1 MKSQNKKL
9 EISYFLICLKK
20 RHISLCSRAADLL
33 LFHTQSVLSLRQI
46 HYKISFNRRE
56 SIFYNAKLQNV
67 CERLR
72 K

>member
-1 MKSQNKKL
+1 MKSQIKKL

-20 RHISLCSRAADLL
+20 RHISLCSRAADML
-33 LFHTQSVLSLRQI
+33 LFSYPKCPYFTSNSLQD
-46 HYKISFNRRE
+46 KLQRRE

-67 CERLR
+67 SEHLR